1 MTEDESCRSSPA
13 AEVSGADASQ
23 SYDAS
28 QDRSYAI
35 PLGGNA
41 FGRRFY
47 DPTDATESPP
57 MPIVKFLTSS
67 PTRSFARL
75 LLAAI
80 LAGGVSFPSRSVI
93 VGEERPT
100 IKMESLED
108 ARGLESR
115 ITELVPRLLPSVV
128 CVRVGTSQ
136 GSGVIVT
143 EDGYVLTAGHVITE
157 PNQRAE
163 FIFSDGKRAF
173 GKTLGRNEELDA
185 GLLKLEGDGPW
196 TPVPMG
202 KSDILVPGD
211 WVMTLGHPLG
221 YTAGRP
227 PVLRVGRVL
236 RVDRNF
242 IRTDCP
248 LVAGDSGGPLFDL
261 EGRVVGIHSRISNA
275 TTTNFHVPVQ
285 VFRDG
290 WDRLA
295 KGEVWRDS
303 LPLRDSEPI
312 RQAFAAVTANVRE
325 CVVLVRCGGKD
336 VAWGTIVGPDGWIVT
351 KADELEPPV
360 ECRLPD
366 GRELP
371 AEIVGISSEHDV
383 AMLKIDA
390 RGFPHITWHQ
400 GEDPG
405 VGRWLIT
412 PAFNAEIPAVIG
424 VVAAPRRSI
433 PIQPGVLGVSLRD
446 TESGPSVTQV
456 LEGTAAAAAGLK
468 TGDIILLVDGVAAE
482 KAADV
487 VRAIRGHR
495 PGEKIIL
502 RIRRSEEEQD
512 IEAVLKPSDTP
523 DARKRRM
530 QNASGVGVS
539 RRADDYPAVLQHDGV
554 LPPKQCG
561 GPVVDLEGRVVGINI
576 ARAGRTET
584 FVLPSDVLLG
594 LMYDLMSGR
603 LRPQDKPAQQ
613 EEAEPVPAGEPAG
626 EAAPV
631 PAEETPPAE
640 EVPPQAA
647 PPAAPQA
654 APESEAAPE
663 QVPKPSRTPEP
674 PKPDAESESAP
685 E

>member
-1 MTEDESCRSSPA
+1 MRS
-13 AEVSGADASQ
+13 
-23 SYDAS
+23 
-28 QDRSYAI
+28 
-35 PLGGNA
+35 
-41 FGRRFY
+41 
-47 DPTDATESPP
+47 
-57 MPIVKFLTSS
+57 VKFLSS
-67 PTRSFARL
+67 SSTRKFVRL
-75 LLAAI
+75 LLAVI
-80 LAGGVSFPSRSVI
+80 IAGGVSFPSGRI
-93 VGEERPT
+93 ILGEEQPA
-100 IKMESLED
+100 IKMETLED

-143 EDGYVLTAGHVITE
+143 EDGYVLTAGHVFTE

-196 TPVPMG
+196 TFVPMG
-202 KSDILVPGD
+202 ESNNLVPGA

-236 RVDRNF
+236 RADRNLV
-242 IRTDCP
+242 RTDCP

-261 EGRVVGIHSRISNA
+261 EGRVVGIHSRISTA
-275 TTTNFHVPVQ
+275 TTLNFHVPVQ

-303 LPLRDSEPI
+303 LPLRDAEPI
-312 RQAFAAVTANVRE
+312 RQAFAAVTASVRE

-336 VAWGTIVGPDGWIVT
+336 TAWGTIVGPDGWIVT

-360 ECRLPD
+360 ACRLPD
-366 GRELP
+366 GREMP

-390 RGFPHITWHQ
+390 RGFPQISWHR

-446 TESGPSVTQV
+446 TESGPTVTQV
-456 LEGTAAAAAGLK
+456 LEDTAASAAGLK
-468 TGDIILLVDGVAAE
+468 TGDIVLFVDDVAAE

-495 PGEKIIL
+495 PGETITLK
-502 RIRRSEEEQD
+502 IRRGQEEQE
-512 IEAVLKPSDTP
+512 IQAVLKPSDTP

-561 GPVVDLEGRVVGINI
+561 GPVVDLEGHVIGINI

-603 LRPQDKPAQQ
+603 LRPQDKPTQL
-613 EEAEPVPAGEPAG
+613 E

-631 PAEETPPAE
+631 PAGEAAGEAPPVPAEEKPPAE
-640 EVPPQAA
+640 EVPPVPLSPAA
-647 PPAAPQA
+647 PPAT
-654 APESEAAPE
+654 PEREAAPE
-663 QVPKPSRTPEP
+663 QTPQPAENSEP
-674 PKPDAESESAP
+674 TKPDAEPEAAP
-685 E
+685 K